1 MVRLKHAE
9 SSGFITVD
17 DQSNLRNGLQ
27 EAYVRVYS
35 GMEVEENTTSN
46 QLFEVEKV
54 EEKIDSSG
62 QPFYW
67 EQ

>member
-9 SSGFITVD
+9 SGGFITVD

-62 QPFYW
+62 
-67 EQ
+67 